1 MSWEPIRPGEKLP
14 APYSAEEDAYVAGGR
29 AALMELRESIDGALT
44 AKRGNMP
51 KITGDDWRKF
61 RDDELKAWGP
71 ANRVLLAHD
80 LKVADLHIH
89 AKTLAAI
96 ASKLLTGL
104 AQGKYDDQVK
114 VTEEILNKIG
124 VLFPPAAQAEK
135 ALEIFLWI
143 NRVTAPAGR
152 IIPDGRGGFV
162 PETNSRYDPETGEF
176 L

>member
-1 MSWEPIRPGEKLP
+1 
-14 APYSAEEDAYVAGGR
+14 
-29 AALMELRESIDGALT
+29 
-44 AKRGNMP
+44 MP
-51 KITGDDWRKF
+51 KISGDDWRKF

-71 ANRVLLAHD
+71 ASTAHD

-89 AKTLAAI
+89 AETLAAI

-124 VLFPPAAQAEK
+124 VLFPPVAQAEK

-143 NRVTAPAGR
+143 NKVTAPAGR
-152 IIPDGRGGFV
+152 IIPDGHGGWV
-162 PETNSRYDPETGEF
+162 PITNSRVNPDGSLRPYDPKIDGE
-176 L
+176 